1 MRARLTGAK
10 TMELDEEMRVSGTM
24 TALGASGVG
33 VEVQGGQQAER
44 PRPGSCFTLLGP
56 SGPHS
61 SHTEGS
67 FLFC

>member
-1 MRARLTGAK
+1 M
-10 TMELDEEMRVSGTM
+10 SGTM

-33 VEVQGGQQAER
+33 VQGSQQAER
-44 PRPGSCFTLLGP
+44 PLSALPGSCFTLLGP

-67 FLFC
+67 FLSC